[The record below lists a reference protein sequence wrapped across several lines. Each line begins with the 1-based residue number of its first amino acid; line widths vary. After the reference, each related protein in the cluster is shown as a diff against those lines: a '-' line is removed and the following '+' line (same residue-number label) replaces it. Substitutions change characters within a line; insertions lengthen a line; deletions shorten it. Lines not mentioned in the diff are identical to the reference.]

1 MLARLDYGDWEEVF
15 KYAKPEHACDK
26 CDNKEHRIGGP
37 EPTICSTVDTSPFK
51 REDVDLI
58 IAIVDG
64 MNDESDWVGVFL
76 LKDGRYAS
84 IRAGCDYTG
93 WG

>member
-1 MLARLDYGDWEEVF
+1 MLPLLDYSDWEEVF
-15 KYAKPEHACDK
+15 KYAQPEHTCHK
-26 CDNKEHRIGGP
+26 CGNEEHRVYGP
-37 EPTICSTVDTSPFK
+37 EPVICSIVDTSSFT
-51 REDVDLI
+51 REDVDMI
-58 IAIVDG
+58 IGMVDG
-64 MNDESDWVGVFL
+64 ENDGPDWVGVFL